1 MNEFLSDLLLLT
13 LGATLAPIYPIGL
26 LLLLQ
31 GERGLARAI
40 AFVSGAVA
48 LVAFAI
54 APQQSAK
61 PLQAAR
67 VWLQRHNRRITI
79 VVSLLFGAIFL
90 YKGIA
95 GLVALNVS

>member
-48 LVAFAI
+48 WSPLLSRPNSQPSRCRQRACGYSGTTGESRLLYLYCLVRSSSI
-54 APQQSAK
+54 KVLP
-61 PLQAAR
+61 
-67 VWLQRHNRRITI
+67 VW
-79 VVSLLFGAIFL
+79 SL
-90 YKGIA
+90 
-95 GLVALNVS
+95 